1 MGLIGRRVDES
12 IGVAGVKYGH
22 SPCQILYKWVEL
34 QMQSAQIQTKTKLNA
49 GPWLMQVKTATCAKT
64 DCGLSDN
71 VAIGTRHWSPNPTRQ
86 RESSVQF
93 CFSCQEKKKK
103 KEKRQRR
110 ENSAPSTCLSCAQTQ
125 HQKKESKSN
134 KPAFASIKS
143 F

>member
-1 MGLIGRRVDES
+1 MRLIGRRVDES
-12 IGVAGVKYGH
+12 VGVEGVKYGH
-22 SPCQILYKWVEL
+22 SPCQILYKWVEH
-34 QMQSAQIQTKTKLNA
+34 QIQSAQIQTKTKLNA
-49 GPWLMQVKTATCAKT
+49 GPWLMQVQTATCAKT

-71 VAIGTRHWSPNPTRQ
+71 VAIGTRYWSPNPTRH

-93 CFSCQEKKKK
+93 CFSCQEKKN
-103 KEKRQRR
+103 KRQPR
-110 ENSAPSTCLSCAQTQ
+110 ENSAPRTCLSCAQTQ

>member
-34 QMQSAQIQTKTKLNA
+34 QMQSAQIQTKTELNA

-103 KEKRQRR
+103 KKATASRKLRPKHVLVLCANTTSEKG
-110 ENSAPSTCLSCAQTQ
+110 
-125 HQKKESKSN
+125 
-134 KPAFASIKS
+134 IKIK
-143 F
+143 